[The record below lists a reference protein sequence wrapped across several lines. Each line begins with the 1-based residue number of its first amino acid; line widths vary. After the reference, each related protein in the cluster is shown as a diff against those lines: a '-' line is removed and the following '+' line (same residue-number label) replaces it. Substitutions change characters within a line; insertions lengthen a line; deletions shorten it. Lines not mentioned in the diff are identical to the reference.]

1 MTATT
6 ENSVHCDHSPHEK
19 PIETRER
26 TSDHPG
32 YFRSLSDHFNLAFRA
47 AGHLAFRISEQSN
60 KTEFLTSEKEETL
73 Q

>member
-6 ENSVHCDHSPHEK
+6 ENSVHCDHSHPEK

-26 TSDHPG
+26 TSDHPE
-32 YFRSLSDHFNLAFRA
+32 YFRSLSDHCNLTFRTA
-47 AGHLAFRISEQSN
+47 DHLAFRISEQSN
-60 KTEFLTSEKEETL
+60 KTEIQTSEKEEAP